1 MYVCVYIEIH
11 TYINI
16 YIHTYIHTYIHSF
29 IHSCIHTYIHAYKS
43 NFRLCGCMTSVTVKH
58 SIIRLAQEVATELV
72 VYARLFL
79 SALNAAIDDGL
90 TDLPIVLP

>member
-1 MYVCVYIEIH
+1 
-11 TYINI
+11 
-16 YIHTYIHTYIHSF
+16 
-29 IHSCIHTYIHAYKS
+29 
-43 NFRLCGCMTSVTVKH
+43 MTSVTVKH